1 MSYVFRCPIFHSSSS
16 FRTPFAEGEE
26 EEEDSP
32 YLAISCFD
40 VFFLTLPSEQTSH
53 SRYWEGKEMATADE
67 AEERAQTMTEM
78 RTEILSSRGRRGDL
92 GSRDW
97 VSQFGRRLA

>member
-32 YLAISCFD
+32 SLAISCFD

-53 SRYWEGKEMATADE
+53 SRYWEGEEVATADE

-78 RTEILSSRGRRGDL
+78 RMEILGA
-92 GSRDW
+92 RDW